1 MSQKKSRPRINKK
14 AIEGV
19 EVNQPESTAQQE
31 QTEVRIESERDKWTL
46 DSGEFDWDG
55 YAADCPKTLRTSN
68 PHVKVEGTDKVFS
81 RESYAQEFYDILTN
95 REKESEFIPKL
106 KVGVIYDGKVYGI
119 NETHATVDVNY
130 RQLVFVKLSKEDP
143 QYRDVRPGEEVSVLI
158 TEGTNDDER
167 GNIIGTISGG
177 MRQRIFM
184 DLREGIDSAD
194 TAWTG
199 VVKEM
204 ISAGGYVVNVQGVDC
219 FMPGSLAGINK
230 LHDFE
235 SIVGSEMYVVPVS
248 FSPERGTIVVSHR
261 KYLQAMI
268 PVEISKLRE
277 NITEKVSGIVTG
289 TAKYGVFCEF
299 NTCLT
304 GMIHVN
310 DLDEETFKKHKSQSI
325 KPGEEIELLI
335 KEIVSNTKI
344 TLTQKTLE
352 ETNPWININERYK
365 VPSTVEAKVK
375 AVKDYGI
382 FVTLE
387 EGIVGLLHI
396 SEVGEDLIK
405 VFKGGDNITVQITRI
420 EAETRKVF
428 LKLPS

>member
-1 MSQKKSRPRINKK
+1 MTQKNKRTRIQSKS
-14 AIEGV
+14 IEGV
-19 EVNQPESTAQQE
+19 EVTQTESTQSE
-31 QTEVRIESERDKWTL
+31 KTEVKIENERDKWTL
-46 DSGEFDWDG
+46 DNGEFDWDG
-55 YAADCPKTLRTSN
+55 YGATCPTKMRKPN
-68 PHVKVEGTDKVFS
+68 PHIKTQEGDKVFS
-81 RESYAQEFYDILTN
+81 REPYAQDFYDQLVN
-95 REKESEFIPKL
+95 AHKENEFVHKL
-106 KVGVIYDGKVYGI
+106 KVGEIYDGKVYGV
-119 NETHATVDVNY
+119 NEKFATIDVNY
-130 RQLVFVKLSKEDP
+130 RQLVFIHLSKEDP
-143 QYRDVRPGEEVSVLI
+143 QYRNVTPGEEVSVLI
-158 TEGTNDDER
+158 TEGTNDDTR
-167 GNIIGTISGG
+167 AHITGTISGG
-177 MRQRIFM
+177 MKQRIFK
-184 DLREGIDSAD
+184 DLRAGIDSAD

-230 LHDFE
+230 LHNFE
-235 SIVGSEMYVVPVS
+235 SIVGTEMYVVPVS
-248 FSPERGTIVVSHR
+248 FSQERGTLVVSHR

-277 NITEKVSGIVTG
+277 NITERVTGTVTG

-310 DLDEETFKKHKSQSI
+310 DLDQETFKRHKSQSI
-325 KPGEEIELLI
+325 KPGEEVEFLI

-352 ETNPWININERYK
+352 EANPWININERYK
-365 VPSTVEAKVK
+365 VPSTVKAKVK

-405 VFKGGDNITVQITRI
+405 VFKNGDDITVQITRI
-420 EAETRKVF
+420 DAETRKVF
-428 LKLPS
+428 LKLPQ

>member
-14 AIEGV
+14 AIEEV
-19 EVNQPESTAQQE
+19 EVTQPESTTQQE
-31 QTEVRIESERDKWTL
+31 QTEVKIENERDKWTL

-325 KPGEEIELLI
+325 KPGEEIEFLI

>member
-81 RESYAQEFYDILTN
+81 RASYAQEFYDILTN
-95 REKESEFIPKL
+95 GEKESEFIPKL

-235 SIVGSEMYVVPVS
+235 SIVGQELYVVPVS

-325 KPGEEIELLI
+325 KPGEEIEFLI

>member
-325 KPGEEIELLI
+325 KPGEEIEFLI

>member
-1 MSQKKSRPRINKK
+1 MSQKNSRPRINKK
-14 AIEGV
+14 AIEGI
-19 EVNQPESTAQQE
+19 EVTQPESTPQQE
-31 QTEVRIESERDKWTL
+31 QTEVKIVNERDRWTL
-46 DSGEFDWDG
+46 DSGEFDWEG
-55 YAADCPKTLRTSN
+55 YAADCPKTLRTPN
-68 PHVKVEGTDKVFS
+68 PHVKTQGNDKVFS
-81 RESYAQEFYDILTN
+81 RESYAQEYYNILVN
-95 REKESEFIPKL
+95 NDNKIEFVPKI
-106 KVGVIYDGKVYGI
+106 KVGTIYEGKVFGI
-119 NETHATVDVNY
+119 NETHATVDINY

-143 QYRDVRPGEEVSVLI
+143 QYRNVRPGEEISVLI
-158 TEGTNDDER
+158 TEGSSDDDKS
-167 GNIIGTISGG
+167 NIIGTISGG

-184 DLREGIDSAD
+184 DLRAGIDSAD

-230 LHDFE
+230 LHDFS
-235 SIVGSEMYVVPVS
+235 SIIGQELYVVPVS
-248 FSPERGTIVVSHR
+248 FSQDRGTIVVSHR

-277 NITEKVSGIVTG
+277 NITERIIGVVTG

-299 NTCLT
+299 NNCLT

-310 DLDEETFKKHKSQSI
+310 DLDEETFKRHKSQSI
-325 KPGEEIELLI
+325 KPGEEIEFLV

-352 ETNPWININERYK
+352 ETNPWINITERYK
-365 VPSTVEAKVK
+365 VPSTVEANVK

-387 EGIVGLLHI
+387 EGVVGLLHI

-405 VFKGGDNITVQITRI
+405 VFKNGDNITVQVTRI
-420 EAETRKVF
+420 DPETKKVF

>member
-14 AIEGV
+14 AIEEV
-19 EVNQPESTAQQE
+19 EVTQPESTTQQE
-31 QTEVRIESERDKWTL
+31 QTEVKIESERDRWTL

-55 YAADCPKTLRTSN
+55 YAADCPKTLRKSN
-68 PHVKVEGTDKVFS
+68 PHVKTQGNDKVFS

-106 KVGVIYDGKVYGI
+106 KVGVIYEGKVFGI

-235 SIVGSEMYVVPVS
+235 SILGQELYVVPVS
-248 FSPERGTIVVSHR
+248 FSQDRGTIVVSHR

-277 NITEKVSGIVTG
+277 NITDRITGTVTG

-310 DLDEETFKKHKSQSI
+310 DLDAETLKRHKSQSI
-325 KPGEEIELLI
+325 KPGEEIEFLV
-335 KEIVSNTKI
+335 KDIVSNTKI

-352 ETNPWININERYK
+352 ETNPWINILERYK
-365 VPSTVEAKVK
+365 VPSVVDAKVK

-387 EGIVGLLHI
+387 EGVVGLLHI

-405 VFKGGDNITVQITRI
+405 VFKNGDNITVQVTRI
-420 EAETRKVF
+420 DPETRKVF

>member
-14 AIEGV
+14 AIKEV
-19 EVNQPESTAQQE
+19 EVTQPESTTQPE
-31 QTEVRIESERDKWTL
+31 KTEVKIENERDRWTL
-46 DSGEFDWDG
+46 ESGEFDWEG
-55 YAADCPKTLRTSN
+55 YSSDCPKTLRTAN
-68 PHVKVEGTDKVFS
+68 PHIKTENNDIVFS
-81 RESYAQEFYDILTN
+81 REPYAQEFYDMLID
-95 REKESEFIPKL
+95 RDKDKEFIPKL
-106 KVGVIYDGKVYGI
+106 KVGTIYEGKVYGI

-130 RQLVFVKLSKEDP
+130 RQLVFIKLSKEDP
-143 QYRDVRPGEEVSVLI
+143 QYRNVRPGEDVSVLI
-158 TEGTNDDER
+158 TEGSNEDER
-167 GNIIGTISGG
+167 SNIIGTISGG
-177 MRQRIFM
+177 MKQRIFM

-199 VVKEM
+199 VVKDM

-230 LHDFE
+230 LHNFE
-235 SIVGSEMYVVPVS
+235 AIIGKEMYVVPVS
-248 FSPERGTIVVSHR
+248 FSKERGTLVVSHR

-277 NITEKVSGIVTG
+277 NITERITGTVTG

-304 GMIHVN
+304 GMIHTN
-310 DLDEETFKKHKSQSI
+310 DLDEETLKKHKKQDI
-325 KPGEEIELLI
+325 KPGEEIEFI
-335 KEIVSNTKI
+335 VKDIVSNTKI

-352 ETNPWININERYK
+352 ETNPWVSILERYK
-365 VPSTVEAKVK
+365 VPSVIEAKVK
-375 AVKDYGI
+375 AVKDYGL

-387 EGIVGLLHI
+387 EGVVGLLHI
-396 SEVGEDLIK
+396 SEVGQDLMK
-405 VFKGGDNITVQITRI
+405 VFKNGDNITVQVTRI
-420 EAETRKVF
+420 DPETRKVF

>member
-14 AIEGV
+14 AIEEV
-19 EVNQPESTAQQE
+19 EVTQPESTTQQE
-31 QTEVRIESERDKWTL
+31 PTEVKIENERDRWTL
-46 DSGEFDWDG
+46 DNGEFDWDG
-55 YAADCPKTLRTSN
+55 YAADCPKTLRTAN
-68 PHVKVEGTDKVFS
+68 PHIKTESNDKVFS
-81 RESYAQEFYDILTN
+81 RESYAQEFYDILLN
-95 REKESEFIPKL
+95 KDKNDEFVPKL
-106 KVGVIYDGKVYGI
+106 KVGTIYDGKVYGI

-130 RQLVFVKLSKEDP
+130 RQLVFIKLSKEDP

-158 TEGTNDDER
+158 TEGSNDDER

-177 MRQRIFM
+177 MKQRIFR
-184 DLREGIDSAD
+184 DLRDGIDSAD

-204 ISAGGYVVNVQGVDC
+204 ISAGGYVVDVQGVEC

-230 LHDFE
+230 LHDFS
-235 SIVGSEMYVVPVS
+235 SIIGQELYVVPVS
-248 FSPERGTIVVSHR
+248 FSQDRGTLVVSHR

-277 NITEKVSGIVTG
+277 NITDRVTGKVTG

-310 DLDEETFKKHKSQSI
+310 DLDEETFKRHKRQDI
-325 KPGEEIELLI
+325 KPGEEIEFLI
-335 KEIVSNTKI
+335 KEIISNTKI

-352 ETNPWININERYK
+352 ETNPWINILERYK
-365 VPSTVEAKVK
+365 VPSTIEATVK

-382 FVTLE
+382 FVTFE
-387 EGIVGLLHI
+387 EGVVGLLHI

-405 VFKGGDNITVQITRI
+405 VFKNGDSITVQVTRI
-420 EAETRKVF
+420 DPETKKVF

>member
-19 EVNQPESTAQQE
+19 EVNQSESNQPE
-31 QTEVRIESERDKWTL
+31 QTEVKIENERDKWTL

-55 YAADCPKTLRTSN
+55 YSADCPKTLRTSN
-68 PHVKVEGTDKVFS
+68 PHVKTQGNDKVFS
-81 RESYAQEFYDILTN
+81 RESYAQEFYDILVN
-95 REKESEFIPKL
+95 AQEENEFVHKL
-106 KVGVIYDGKVYGI
+106 RVGELYDGKVYGV
-119 NETHATVDVNY
+119 NETFATIDVKY

-167 GNIIGTISGG
+167 GHIIGTISGG
-177 MRQRIFM
+177 MKQRIFK
-184 DLREGIDSAD
+184 DLRNGIDSAD

-204 ISAGGYVVNVQGVDC
+204 ISAGGYIVNVQGVDC

-230 LHDFE
+230 LHNFE

-248 FSPERGTIVVSHR
+248 FSPDRGTIVVSHR

-268 PVEISKLRE
+268 PVEISSLRE
-277 NITEKVSGIVTG
+277 NITERVTGTVTG

-310 DLDEETFKKHKSQSI
+310 DLDEETFKKHKTQSI
-325 KPGEEIELLI
+325 KPGEEIEFLI

-365 VPSTVEAKVK
+365 VPSTVNAKVK

-405 VFKGGDNITVQITRI
+405 VFKNGDNITVQITRI
-420 EAETRKVF
+420 DAETRKVF
-428 LKLPS
+428 LKLPQ

>member
-14 AIEGV
+14 AIEEVGV
-19 EVNQPESTAQQE
+19 TQPESKIQE
-31 QTEVRIESERDKWTL
+31 QVEVKIENDRDRWTL
-46 DSGEFDWDG
+46 DNGEFDWDG
-55 YAADCPKTLRTSN
+55 YAATCPTNMRRPN
-68 PHVKVEGTDKVFS
+68 PHIKTQGNDRVFS

-95 REKESEFIPKL
+95 MDKNQNFVPKL
-106 KVGVIYDGKVYGI
+106 NVGTIYDGKVYGV

-143 QYRDVRPGEEVSVLI
+143 QYRDIRPGEEVSVLI
-158 TEGTNDDER
+158 TEGSNDDEN

-204 ISAGGYVVNVQGVDC
+204 ISAGGYVVNVQGIDC

-230 LHDFE
+230 LHDFS
-235 SIVGSEMYVVPVS
+235 SIIGQELYVVPVS
-248 FSPERGTIVVSHR
+248 FSQDRGTIVVSHR

-277 NITEKVSGIVTG
+277 NITDRVTGTVTG

-299 NTCLT
+299 NSCLT

-310 DLDEETFKKHKSQSI
+310 DLDEETFKRHKKQEI
-325 KPGEEIELLI
+325 KPGEEIEFLV
-335 KEIVSNTKI
+335 KEIISNTKI

-352 ETNPWININERYK
+352 ETNPWINILERYK
-365 VPSTVEAKVK
+365 VPSTVDATVK

-387 EGIVGLLHI
+387 EGVVGLLHI
-396 SEVGEDLIK
+396 SEVGEDLIN
-405 VFKGGDNITVQITRI
+405 VFKNGDNITVQVTRI
-420 EAETRKVF
+420 DPETKKVF
-428 LKLPS
+428 LKLP